1 MERLTDKKENLIFET
16 EPKLFSIGIITLLE
30 EMVSLNV
37 GMLEIRSTKEYDP
50 KQGTSNQT
58 MKSKDFFVKLEVSL
72 EDKVSLDPK
81 TYYHY
86 N

>member
-1 MERLTDKKENLIFET
+1 
-16 EPKLFSIGIITLLE
+16 
-30 EMVSLNV
+30 MVSLNV

-58 MKSKDFFVKLEVSL
+58 MKSKDFFVKPEVSL

-81 TYYHY
+81 TYYHH